1 MAAGV
6 RTWRRFRDGARV
18 FEPPTP
24 LPFAALFC
32 TAGWEFL
39 WARRHL
45 QLIVNALNLFSLM
58 LNGLAE

>member
-1 MAAGV
+1 MAAFLRGGV
-6 RTWRRFRDGARV
+6 PLSCPSDFDYPRA
-18 FEPPTP
+18 TP
-24 LPFAALFC
+24 KPALFC